1 MCILLLLLF
10 YISLSSLNGG
20 ILKHYTGRGGMGWD
34 GMGGG
39 GRERWMKGGGWLVC
53 VVVFIMR
60 ERIKQNHA
68 KISIHEVP

>member
-39 GRERWMKGGGWLVC
+39 GGAGKDG
-53 VVVFIMR
+53 
-60 ERIKQNHA
+60 
-68 KISIHEVP
+68 

>member
-1 MCILLLLLF
+1 
-10 YISLSSLNGG
+10 
-20 ILKHYTGRGGMGWD
+20 MGWD
-34 GMGGG
+34 GGGGG